1 MNVHCSFVYLANS
14 ILVNFSLWRNRIQ
27 LRLGKNPWFRWAWTP
42 VTEILDFL
50 PRLVLMAPGHVA
62 LEKCCKSLLN
72 RTACPR
78 SLDPFY
84 IGIYYMKWVKPSRTY
99 SIWILSFYR
108 DLSCYFEVQMSPFM
122 TRKIVL
128 SLLCSSLRQ
137 TMVLGYSSV
146 R

>member
-1 MNVHCSFVYLANS
+1 MSIVHLS
-14 ILVNFSLWRNRIQ
+14 ILLILYWSISAFGEIEYSSGWARIHGSAGPGPLWLKYSTFCRDWYWWLRDMLRWKSVANHFSI
-27 LRLGKNPWFRWAWTP
+27 
-42 VTEILDFL
+42 
-50 PRLVLMAPGHVA
+50 VLHVQ
-62 LEKCCKSLLN
+62 EV
-72 RTACPR
+72 
-78 SLDPFY
+78 FY
-84 IGIYYMKWVKPSRTY
+84 IGTYYMKWVKPSRTY

-108 DLSCYFEVQMSPFM
+108 DLSCYFERQVQMSPIM